1 MVGGPY
7 CAEAGTPWYG
17 CDTYADRRED
27 VVRNEVALDYNAG
40 LVATLAALAMGADV
54 QPPSP
59 LPSPAAPPAAP
70 PSSPQP
76 PSAPPQPTDG
86 CCLWP
91 RPPHP
96 DVSCEN
102 CTSFALEGNWLDAS
116 EES

>member
-54 QPPSP
+54 QPSSP
-59 LPSPAAPPAAP
+59 LPSPAAPLAAP

-91 RPPHP
+91 R
-96 DVSCEN
+96 
-102 CTSFALEGNWLDAS
+102 
-116 EES
+116 